1 VKEAFG
7 KNMMIENSR
16 RWRERGESFVFMW
29 EKVHE

>member
-1 VKEAFG
+1 
-7 KNMMIENSR
+7 MMIENSR